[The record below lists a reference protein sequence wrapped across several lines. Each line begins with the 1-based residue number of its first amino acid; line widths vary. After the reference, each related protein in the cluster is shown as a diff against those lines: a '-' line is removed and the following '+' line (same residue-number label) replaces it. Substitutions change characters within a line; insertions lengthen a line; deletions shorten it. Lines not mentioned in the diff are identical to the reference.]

1 MSLKYREYEIRYN
14 DPGVTVLR
22 SVQNNKVVYRNEFSS
37 LEDGL
42 NYILERLVATESKD
56 IHDAINTMK
65 YVKNDLREAC
75 NKLGVITKSSE
86 ELKPINPQQIKKTDV
101 VPMRRI
107 IKK

>member
-1 MSLKYREYEIRYN
+1 MSIRYREYEIRYN

-42 NYILERLVATESKD
+42 HYILERLVATESKD
-56 IHDAINTMK
+56 ILDAINTMK

-75 NKLGVITKSSE
+75 NKLGVITKAEKES
-86 ELKPINPQQIKKTDV
+86 KHITPQQIKKTDI
-101 VPMRRI
+101 VPIRRI